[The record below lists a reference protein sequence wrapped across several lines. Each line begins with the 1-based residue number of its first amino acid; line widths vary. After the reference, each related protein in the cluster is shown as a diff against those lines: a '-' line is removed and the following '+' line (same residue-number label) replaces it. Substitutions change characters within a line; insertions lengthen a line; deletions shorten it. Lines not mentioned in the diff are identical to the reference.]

1 MQNKVGL
8 FDRGPRQ
15 KMGCNKLLKNQQM
28 GGKLLKKQQMGSMLS
43 TTDLEAD
50 LWAY

>member
-1 MQNKVGL
+1 MQNKVEL
-8 FDRGPRQ
+8 SERGPGQ

-28 GGKLLKKQQMGSMLS
+28 GFMLS
-43 TTDLEAD
+43 ARDLEAD